1 MTKYQENDQPQ
12 NVQRLHLDQ
21 RGPTLPKVLE
31 NLSDWSSEI
40 LTKREELIR
49 TNNTKG
55 NNKQLSEYKKLLPN
69 QLSQVAL
76 SWSIGLVLS
85 DATVQKNSSEK
96 TRTSRI
102 KIQQVSYNREL
113 LDVTLEILKP
123 YVFTISPVTG
133 RDMYSLATITHEA
146 FNILIDIFQ
155 NPGDPLATF
164 RVSLPAPPFDLV
176 PGARSHPPRTS

>member
-1 MTKYQENDQPQ
+1 M
-12 NVQRLHLDQ
+12 
-21 RGPTLPKVLE
+21 LE

-40 LTKREELIR
+40 LTKREELRR

-102 KIQQVSYNREL
+102 KIHASSFNSVEQ
-113 LDVTLEILKP
+113 ILKP
-123 YVFTISPVTG
+123 YILDSFLRKFPSP
-133 RDMYSLATITHEA
+133 RSSNSRYLA
-146 FNILIDIFQ
+146 
-155 NPGDPLATF
+155 
-164 RVSLPAPPFDLV
+164 
-176 PGARSHPPRTS
+176 

>member
-1 MTKYQENDQPQ
+1 M
-12 NVQRLHLDQ
+12 DQ
-21 RGPTLPKVLE
+21 RGPTRPKVLE

-40 LTKREELIR
+40 LTKREELRR

-102 KIQQVSYNREL
+102 KIHASSFNSVEQ
-113 LDVTLEILKP
+113 ILKP
-123 YVFTISPVTG
+123 YILDSFLRKFPSP
-133 RDMYSLATITHEA
+133 RSSNSRYLA
-146 FNILIDIFQ
+146 
-155 NPGDPLATF
+155 
-164 RVSLPAPPFDLV
+164 
-176 PGARSHPPRTS
+176 